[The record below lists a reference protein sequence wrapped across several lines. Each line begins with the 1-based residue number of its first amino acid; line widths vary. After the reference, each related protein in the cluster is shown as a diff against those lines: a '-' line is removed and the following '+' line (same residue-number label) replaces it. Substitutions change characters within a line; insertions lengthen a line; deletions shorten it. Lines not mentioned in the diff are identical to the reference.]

1 MTARTAPGA
10 TGRVA
15 TKRAARIRRIS
26 DVDAVRSILET
37 APAYSA
43 YALAYLDPHLFPLAE
58 FYQATAGD
66 NRAMIMHAR
75 GGLGPSTFTIGE
87 PALVGALVQLHPG
100 QRQAFLTCETT
111 HVDEILETHN
121 LWRPQ
126 TMLRMQVDRDH
137 FVRPDLHFA
146 ANIQCRRL
154 IDADADDLN
163 RLYALEDDGL
173 RYSGRQ
179 VSDGVYYGVYS
190 RGRLVSAAGTHIFS
204 SIEGVAVVGNVFTH
218 PDHRGHGFGT
228 ASTAAVTEHLLQ
240 SCRLIVLNVDP
251 ANRPAR
257 HIYDTLGYREHGR
270 LMEAMSTRRSSI
282 TPIPAVRRAFARWR
296 SGTPGVEVV
305 EL

>member
-1 MTARTAPGA
+1 MTARTAPGT

-15 TKRAARIRRIS
+15 VKRAARIRRLTDPDTIR
-26 DVDAVRSILET
+26 AILET
-37 APAYSA
+37 SPAFSA
-43 YALAYLDPHLFPLAE
+43 YALAYLDPRLFPLAE
-58 FYQATAGD
+58 FFQATAGD
-66 NRAMIMHAR
+66 KRALIMHAR

-87 PALVGALVQLHPG
+87 PALVATLVQLHPG

-111 HVDEILETHN
+111 HVDQILDTHN

-126 TMLRMQVDRDH
+126 TMLRMQVSRET
-137 FVRPDLHFA
+137 FTRADLHLPP
-146 ANIQCRRL
+146 NTQCRRL
-154 IDADADDLN
+154 IDADAEALN
-163 RLYALEDDGL
+163 RLYAMEDDGL

-179 VSDGVYYGVYS
+179 VSDGIYYGVYNRS
-190 RGRLVSAAGTHIFS
+190 RLVSAAGTHIFS
-204 SIEGVAVVGNVFTH
+204 SSEGVAVVGNVFTH

-228 ASTAAVTEHLLQ
+228 AVTAAVTEHLLQ
-240 SCRLIVLNVDP
+240 SCPLIVLNVDP

-257 HIYDTLGYREHGR
+257 HIYDVLGYTEHGR

>member
-1 MTARTAPGA
+1 MTARTAPGT
-10 TGRVA
+10 TGRIA
-15 TKRAARIRRIS
+15 TKRAARIRRLT
-26 DVDAVRSILET
+26 DPDAIRSILEG
-37 APAYSA
+37 ARAYSA

-66 NRAMIMHAR
+66 KRAIVMHAR
-75 GGLGPSTFTIGE
+75 GGLGPSTFTLGE
-87 PALVGALVQLHPG
+87 PALVGTLVQLHPG

-111 HVDEILETHN
+111 HVEQILDTHN

-126 TMLRMQVDRDH
+126 TMLRMQVDREH
-137 FVRPDLHFA
+137 FIEPDLHLA
-146 ANIQCRRL
+146 ANVQCRRL

-179 VSDGVYYGVYS
+179 VSDGIYYGVYN
-190 RGRLVSAAGTHIFS
+190 RGRLISAAGTHIFS
-204 SIEGVAVVGNVFTH
+204 AYEGVAVVGNVFTH

-228 ASTAAVTEHLLQ
+228 AATAAVTEHLLQ
-240 SCRLIVLNVDP
+240 RCPLIVLNVDP

-257 HIYDTLGYREHGR
+257 HIYDTLGYTEHGR
-270 LMEAMSTRRSSI
+270 LMEAMATRRSGI
-282 TPIPAVRRAFARWR
+282 TPIPAIRRAFARWR

>member
-10 TGRVA
+10 TGRHVA
-15 TKRAARIRRIS
+15 TRRAARIRRLT
-26 DVDAVRSILET
+26 DPDAIRPILET
-37 APAYSA
+37 ARPYAA
-43 YALAYLDPHLFPLAE
+43 YAIAYLDPQLFELAE

-66 NRAMIMHAR
+66 KRALIMHAR
-75 GGLGPSTFTIGE
+75 GGLGPSTFTLGE
-87 PALVGALVQLHPG
+87 PALVAALLRLHPG
-100 QRQAFLTCETT
+100 PRQAFMTCETP
-111 HVDEILETHN
+111 HVDEVLDTHN

-126 TMLRMQVDRDH
+126 TMLRMAVSPETFSRS
-137 FVRPDLHFA
+137 DL
-146 ANIQCRRL
+146 NIEARRL

-179 VSDGVYYGVYS
+179 VSDGIYYGVYN
-190 RGRLVSAAGTHIFS
+190 RGRLVSSAGTHIFS
-204 SIEGVAVVGNVFTH
+204 GREGVAVVGNVFTH

-228 ASTAAVTEHLLQ
+228 AATSAVTEHLLR
-240 SCRLIVLNVDP
+240 SCPLIVLNVDP

-257 HIYDTLGYREHGR
+257 HIYDTLGYHEHGR
-270 LMEAMSTRRSSI
+270 LMEAMATRRSSV
-282 TPIPAVRRAFARWR
+282 TPVPAVRRALARWR